1 MKLTVKLDFGGGN
14 ELKVGTFSEIARDTA
29 FEFEGSFLSSGL
41 NPAPFRLPPGGGL
54 KIYDHS
60 GNMDTF
66 GLFDDSLPDGWGRRI
81 VDNVLPEWS

>member
-29 FEFEGSFLSSGL
+29 FEFAGEFITSGL
-41 NPAPFRLPPGGGL
+41 NPAPFRLPLGSGL

-66 GLFDDSLPDGWGRRI
+66 GFRR
-81 VDNVLPEWS
+81 